1 MNANSYENMHLL
13 CICIKPLDM
22 NTLSLSPL
30 HFAFQLFLEGRDVR
44 IYLTEIYSALI
55 HIRKKNQRNHID
67 FSGII
72 LDLP

>member
-1 MNANSYENMHLL
+1 MHLYYR
-13 CICIKPLDM
+13 PLDM
-22 NTLSLSPL
+22 DTLSLSPL
-30 HFAFQLFLEGRDVR
+30 NFAFQLFLEGRDVR

-55 HIRKKNQRNHID
+55 PIGKKNQRNDID